1 MKEGKPVILCV
12 DDDADFLDSM
22 RTIIESNDYIMDTA
36 PSAEQGLRKF
46 KEEKPD
52 LVLVDLMMEE
62 IDSGTNL
69 VKEIKLVDK
78 EIPVIM
84 LSSVGDDLTRNV
96 DYSEM
101 GMDGVL
107 QKPVDPEHLLSTIE
121 AKLAR

>member
-1 MKEGKPVILCV
+1 MKKGKPVILCV

-46 KEEKPD
+46 KGEKPD

-69 VKEIKLVDK
+69 VKELKLVDN
-78 EIPVIM
+78 ETPVIM

>member
-69 VKEIKLVDK
+69 VKETKLVDK
-78 EIPVIM
+78 QTPVIM

-121 AKLAR
+121 AKLR

>member
-78 EIPVIM
+78 QTPVIM

-121 AKLAR
+121 AKLR